1 MIFLLCLFWL
11 SLALVSWTFAG
22 YPFAVLLLSRWLPK
36 RWQEEVFRGTVSMIV
51 AAHNEE
57 DVIRDKVE
65 NCLKLDFG
73 PADAEIFIV
82 SDGSVDGTN
91 SILDAYT
98 NADQRLRIINY
109 HPRAGKANALNVAV
123 AQARGEVLIFSDAN
137 VMIEEHSCRSLLA
150 PFVDPEVGA
159 VCGRVLVKARGTAE
173 IAGESL
179 YMRYEAAVQRAEA
192 LLRSMVGVDGALFAL
207 RRELFSPLTP
217 DTILDDFTL
226 SMKAPA
232 CGMRIVYQPLAMAVE
247 EVVPS
252 AANEFKRKARIVVG
266 GYQFLADR
274 WKNGQSYSP
283 WMWCAFFSHKI
294 LRWLSPFFLITIFV
308 ISIFLLESM
317 FYAMLFGGQAIFYS
331 LAILGFLNKE
341 WRRYYAIYLPYYF
354 CTVNLAAFFGFFR
367 FLRLRQGSLWEK
379 VAR

>member
-11 SLALVSWTFAG
+11 SLALVFWTFAG
-22 YPFAVLLLSRWLPK
+22 YPFAVLCLSRWLPR
-36 RWQEEVFRGTVSMIV
+36 RWHEEVFRGTVSMIV

-57 DVIRDKVE
+57 EVIRDKVE

-98 NADQRLRIINY
+98 NADQRLRIIRY

-123 AQARGEVLIFSDAN
+123 AQARGEVLIFNDAN
-137 VMIEEHSCRSLLA
+137 VMIDEHSCRVLLA
-150 PFVDPEVGA
+150 PFADPEVGA
-159 VCGRVLVKARGTAE
+159 VCGRVLVKARGTEE

-179 YMRYEAAVQRAEA
+179 YMRYESAVQHAEA
-192 LLRSMVGVDGALFAL
+192 LLGSMVGVDGALFAL
-207 RRELFSPLTP
+207 RRELFSPLPP

-226 SMKAPA
+226 SMQAPA
-232 CGMRIVYQPLAMAVE
+232 RGMRIVYQSQARAVE

-252 AANEFKRKARIVVG
+252 AANEFKRKARIVAG

-274 WKNGQSYSP
+274 WRSGQSYSP

-294 LRWLSPFFLITIFV
+294 LRWLAPFLLIAIFA
-308 ISIFLLESM
+308 INLFLLESM
-317 FYAMLFGGQAIFYS
+317 FYLMLFGGQTVFYT
-331 LAILGFLNKE
+331 LAILGLLNKE
-341 WRRYYAIYLPYYF
+341 WRRHYAIYLPYYF
-354 CTVNLAAFFGFFR
+354 CAVNLAAFSGFFR